1 MEVNDIKHGEDILE
15 LLLQPSSYV
24 DFNRIHEVLHISRR
38 TFFYALK
45 KINHYLDDNDLDTI
59 QNVKG
64 LVIIFLMTQ
73 STLY

>member
-38 TFFYALK
+38 TFFYAWQITSL
-45 KINHYLDDNDLDTI
+45 IRTSPESFNGSL
-59 QNVKG
+59 
-64 LVIIFLMTQ
+64 LMM
-73 STLY
+73 YF

>member
-45 KINHYLDDNDLDTI
+45 KNKSL
-59 QNVKG
+59 
-64 LVIIFLMTQ
+64 
-73 STLY
+73 SRR